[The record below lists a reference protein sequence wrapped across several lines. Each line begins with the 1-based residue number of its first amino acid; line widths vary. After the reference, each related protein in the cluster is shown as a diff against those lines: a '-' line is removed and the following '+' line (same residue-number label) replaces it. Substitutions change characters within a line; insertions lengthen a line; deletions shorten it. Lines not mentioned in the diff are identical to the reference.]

1 MFLRTPPDDQLRRPR
16 QYVGWQHLRRQ
27 ARSQPSC
34 QPLQKTG
41 GDRLA
46 GTQTRRSL
54 VQTLH
59 LMQSCKSCAPI
70 LIQQH
75 SLFKREDP
83 VVSNPYMGSHG
94 CFSRPITPSSFPG
107 IRSISR
113 LAAAN
118 VSHTTPSV
126 RKPCRTLV
134 GSVSLSGM
142 MRFGWGVVSNAV
154 SASSSKH
161 PATASPG
168 EKTASK
174 HGRGGLLSMS
184 CSFISSVNSGRLTCF
199 EIRHS
204 SSKTLTRSLVSS
216 RRIASPIVLRLRR
229 LRGRS
234 FRHCGTHPSTSG
246 TSYCSA
252 FASPSYHSRSI
263 STRSSASW

>member
-16 QYVGWQHLRRQ
+16 QYVGRQHLRCQ
-27 ARSQPSC
+27 ACSQPSC
-34 QPLQKTG
+34 QPLQKPG

-46 GTQTRRSL
+46 GTQIRRTRL
-54 VQTLH
+54 QTLH
-59 LMQSCKSCAPI
+59 LMQSCKGCAPI

-75 SLFKREDP
+75 SLFKHEDP

-94 CFSRPITPSSFPG
+94 YFSRPITPSSFPG

-113 LAAAN
+113 LAAAS

-126 RKPCRTLV
+126 RKPWRTLV

-154 SASSSKH
+154 SASSSKQ
-161 PATASPG
+161 PATASPA
-168 EKTASK
+168 EKAASK

-184 CSFISSVNSGRLTCF
+184 CSPISSVNSGRSARL
-199 EIRHS
+199 EIRHIS
-204 SSKTLTRSLVSS
+204 SNAQTRSLVSS
-216 RRIASPIVLRLRR
+216 RRIVSPIALRLRR
-229 LRGRS
+229 LRGRF